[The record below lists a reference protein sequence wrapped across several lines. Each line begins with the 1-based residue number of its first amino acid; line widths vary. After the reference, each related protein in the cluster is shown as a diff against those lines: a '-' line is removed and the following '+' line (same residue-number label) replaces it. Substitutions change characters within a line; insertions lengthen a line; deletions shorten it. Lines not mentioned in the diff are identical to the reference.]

1 MIQKLYY
8 EMPYVK
14 SFMCTVV
21 SCQPGK
27 KGYDVVLNQT
37 AFYPEGGGQ
46 PGDTGTLAG
55 IPVLDVH
62 ERDGQ
67 IVHQLLKP
75 IETGSL
81 AEGIVDW
88 ERRFDYMQQHTGEHI
103 LSGLIHQRFGYNN
116 VGFHM
121 GTQEVTIDFDGPMT
135 LQEAEEMENAANQVV
150 FQNLPVKVW
159 YPGAEELKA
168 IPYRSKKEL
177 SGEVRI
183 VEIPQADICACCG
196 THVESTGEVGLIKI
210 TSIMN
215 YKGGVRMTMVCGG
228 RALSDFGRKQKQI
241 LKISNLLSVKA
252 GEVAEAVEKQKEE
265 SQARAYLAV
274 KLYRELFDAW
284 SDLYPEQDQP
294 LFVIKEDLAPIQL
307 RELCTALYQKKRGNA
322 VLVCSEKDGRYQ
334 YALGSEK
341 VDIKELSKRLNTRLN
356 GRGGGSGQIVQGN
369 FNGTKEEI
377 ETAFLEEMNGIK

>member
-1 MIQKLYY
+1 MIEKLYY
-8 EMPYVK
+8 QMPYVK

-21 SCQPGK
+21 ACQPGK

-37 AFYPEGGGQ
+37 AFYPAGGGQ

-67 IVHQLLKP
+67 IVHQLSQPLLP
-75 IETGSL
+75 GSL

-121 GTQEVTIDFDGPMT
+121 GIQEVTIDFDGPMT
-135 LQEAEEMENAANQVV
+135 PNEAEEMEEAANQVV

-159 YPGAEELKA
+159 YPEEEERKA

-177 SGEVRI
+177 SGQVRI
-183 VEIPQADICACCG
+183 VEVPQADICACCG
-196 THVESTGEVGLIKI
+196 THVERTGEVGLIKI

-215 YKGGVRMTMVCGG
+215 YKGGVRMTMVCGR
-228 RALSDFGRKQKQI
+228 RALQDFGRKQKQI

-265 SQARAYLAV
+265 SQARAYLTV

-284 SDLYPEQDQP
+284 SELYPEQEQP
-294 LFVIKEDLAPIQL
+294 LLVVKEGLAPVQL
-307 RELCTALYQKKRGNA
+307 REFCTALYQKKKGNA
-322 VLVCSEKDGRYQ
+322 VLVCSEKDGKYQ

-341 VDIKELSKRLNTRLN
+341 ADIKDLSKRLNARLN
-356 GRGGGSGQIVQGN
+356 GRGGGSGQIVQGT
-369 FNGTKEEI
+369 FGGTKEEI
-377 ETAFLEEMNGIK
+377 ETAFLEEMNGVR